1 MKISHIL
8 LFSILN
14 IIAMKN
20 SYALTENQEKVQ
32 VLNVI
37 KKYSEVTACMTT
49 FEKDSEIRTTMKDVF
64 TIDRDLSSGISSYF
78 ILWGGDRG
86 CQGGSGTYL
95 AILSEVSRFSESR
108 PFLVQNDDA
117 LGTDIYENINF
128 RFIESVK
135 MLQPKTL
142 EIISWNYADD
152 KYGGKDGGNNF
163 PANKFKYIVKQD
175 DNYQWKVINQTLIKQ
190 NK

>member
-14 IIAMKN
+14 ILAIKN
-20 SYALTENQEKVQ
+20 SHALTESQEKVQ
-32 VLNVI
+32 ALNVM
-37 KKYSEVTACMTT
+37 KKYAEATACMTT
-49 FEKDSEIRTTMKDVF
+49 FEKGEERLTTIKDVF
-64 TIDRDLSSGISSYF
+64 TIDRDPSLGSSSYF

-86 CQGGSGTYL
+86 CQGGSGTYS

>member
-14 IIAMKN
+14 ILAIKN
-20 SYALTENQEKVQ
+20 SHALNESKKKVQ
-32 VLNVI
+32 ALNVM
-37 KKYSEVTACMTT
+37 KKYAEATACMTT
-49 FEKDSEIRTTMKDVF
+49 FEKGEERLTTIKDVF
-64 TIDRDLSSGISSYF
+64 TIDRDPSLGSSSYF

-86 CQGGSGTYL
+86 CQGGSGTYS

-135 MLQPKTL
+135 ILQPKTL

-163 PANKFKYIVKQD
+163 PENKFKYIVKQD
-175 DNYQWKVINQTLIKQ
+175 NETEWKVSNQTLIKQ

>member
-8 LFSILN
+8 LFSIL
-14 IIAMKN
+14 IILAIKN
-20 SYALTENQEKVQ
+20 SHALTESQENVQ
-32 VLNVI
+32 ALNVM
-37 KKYSEVTACMTT
+37 KKYAEATACMTT
-49 FEKDSEIRTTMKDVF
+49 FEKGEERLTTIKDVF
-64 TIDRDLSSGISSYF
+64 TIDRDPSLGSSSYF

-86 CQGGSGTYL
+86 CQGGSGTYS

-175 DNYQWKVINQTLIKQ
+175 NENEWKVINQTLIKQ

>member
-1 MKISHIL
+1 MTIFYY
-8 LFSILN
+8 FSILN
-14 IIAMKN
+14 ILAIKN
-20 SYALTENQEKVQ
+20 SHALTESQEKVQ
-32 VLNVI
+32 ALNVM
-37 KKYSEVTACMTT
+37 KKYAEATACMTT
-49 FEKDSEIRTTMKDVF
+49 FEKGEERLTTIKDVF
-64 TIDRDLSSGISSYF
+64 TIDRDPSLGSSSYF

-86 CQGGSGTYL
+86 CQGGSGTYS

>member
-14 IIAMKN
+14 IVAMKN

-49 FEKDSEIRTTMKDVF
+49 FEKNTERKTTIKDVF
-64 TIDRDLSSGISSYF
+64 TIDRDPSLGSSSYF
-78 ILWGGDRG
+78 ILWGGDKG
-86 CQGGSGTYL
+86 CNGGSGTYSV
-95 AILSEVSRFSESR
+95 IFSEVSRFSESR

-135 MLQPKTL
+135 MPQPKTL

-163 PANKFKYIVKQD
+163 PANKFKYVVKQN
-175 DNYQWKVINQTLIKQ
+175 DNGQWKVVKQTLIKQ

>member
-14 IIAMKN
+14 ILAIKN
-20 SYALTENQEKVQ
+20 SHALTESQEKVQ
-32 VLNVI
+32 ALNVM
-37 KKYSEVTACMTT
+37 KKYAEATACMTT
-49 FEKDSEIRTTMKDVF
+49 FEKGEERLTTIKDVF
-64 TIDRDLSSGISSYF
+64 TIDRDPSLGSSSYF
-78 ILWGGDRG
+78 ILWGGDQG
-86 CQGGSGTYL
+86 CNGGSGTWSS
-95 AILSEVSRFSESR
+95 IISEVSRFSENR
-108 PFLVQNDDA
+108 PFLVQNLDA
-117 LGTDIYENINF
+117 LGTDIYETINF

-135 MLQPKTL
+135 KPQPKTL

-175 DNYQWKVINQTLIKQ
+175 NENEWKVISQTLIKQ